1 MRRIGTAVGQYVASP
16 VVESMDVNAI
26 LEHVDWNEVLEK
38 IDPNAL
44 LDGIDVDKLLDRV
57 DWNRH
62 LDRVDVDRHLG
73 RVDYDAI
80 IQRFDLEDV
89 VARST
94 SGVVSGFSNLLRTR
108 MAWVDQWGQR
118 ICRCYCCCSK
128 QKRTKKKNQTTDGA
142 LLVCPVEYLP
152 PRPGRPEDSWDVWK
166 NPSELDK
173 ATFGRSIQFRTSGAF
188 NRLVYSCIDSLVTWI
203 TFGTLTAI
211 VQTLGGVFTENR
223 DWLEGNPV
231 ASNPF
236 FDPLL
241 FYCLSNVYWIF
252 LVGCFGRTLGMWVL
266 GLLMVS
272 KEGDR
277 LSFCQVITQ
286 AILDSLDILLFGW
299 VIGFFRRDGA
309 FLSDLLGGVNI
320 IYAWDVRHITSDNAN
335 IALSMNDFVDPL
347 TEQERKHLLVDD
359 DDDDDDDDVDVD
371 DSGFGDIEIPELLRA
386 SNSDSDSLNGD
397 TRYFD
402 ASDAEKR

>member
-1 MRRIGTAVGQYVASP
+1 
-16 VVESMDVNAI
+16 
-26 LEHVDWNEVLEK
+26 
-38 IDPNAL
+38 
-44 LDGIDVDKLLDRV
+44 
-57 DWNRH
+57 
-62 LDRVDVDRHLG
+62 
-73 RVDYDAI
+73 
-80 IQRFDLEDV
+80 
-89 VARST
+89 
-94 SGVVSGFSNLLRTR
+94 
-108 MAWVDQWGQR
+108 
-118 ICRCYCCCSK
+118 
-128 QKRTKKKNQTTDGA
+128 
-142 LLVCPVEYLP
+142 
-152 PRPGRPEDSWDVWK
+152 
-166 NPSELDK
+166 
-173 ATFGRSIQFRTSGAF
+173 
-188 NRLVYSCIDSLVTWI
+188 
-203 TFGTLTAI
+203 
-211 VQTLGGVFTENR
+211 
-223 DWLEGNPV
+223 
-231 ASNPF
+231 
-236 FDPLL
+236 
-241 FYCLSNVYWIF
+241 
-252 LVGCFGRTLGMWVL
+252 MWVL

-359 DDDDDDDDVDVD
+359 DDDDDDDVDVD